1 MTTTCEQIAADAPGL
16 AALPPDAPERLQAE
30 EHARTCPACANALE
44 EGRLL
49 MEALDGA
56 APPLPAVEPL
66 REAAGPAL
74 QPILHDLRGLA
85 ASRARAPGRLGV
97 RAGVTVA
104 SAALA
109 AWALPLALSQRPLA
123 GGRTLGAS
131 LALALVAAL
140 AATATVAS
148 GGVVAGAFPV
158 ISALMS
164 IMAGDGNAFRSHI
177 GVHCALT
184 ELGIAAAATVLAA
197 AVTWRRSGP
206 DATLFVAAAGGGA
219 LATQAALHE
228 TCPAAN
234 ELPHLLLYHTGALM
248 LAVALA
254 LAAARTLQARLNR
267 TAAADVAKP
276 R

>member
-16 AALPPDAPERLQAE
+16 AALPPDAPERRQAE
-30 EHARTCPACANALE
+30 EHARTCPACARALE

-49 MEALDGA
+49 MQALDAA

-66 REAAGPAL
+66 REAARPVL
-74 QPILHDLRGLA
+74 QPILNELA
-85 ASRARAPGRLGV
+85 ASRARAPARLGA

-104 SAALA
+104 AAAVA
-109 AWALPLALSQRPLA
+109 AWALPLALSRRPLA

-164 IMAGDGNAFRSHI
+164 IMAGDGNAFRPHI
-177 GVHCALT
+177 GVHCALM
-184 ELGIAAAATVLAA
+184 ELGMAAAATALVA

-206 DATLFVAAAGGGA
+206 ESTLFVAAAGGGA
-219 LATQAALHE
+219 LAAQAALHE
-228 TCPAAN
+228 TCPAAT
-234 ELPHLLLYHTGALM
+234 ELPHLLLFHTGALM

-254 LAAARTLQARLNR
+254 LAAARMLQARLNR
-267 TAAADVAKP
+267 LAAADAAKP